1 LEVFVVNDG
10 PNSFDGKLALVTG
23 GTSGIG
29 LGIAEAM
36 LRRGFRVVVTGRD
49 RQRGD
54 AAVEKLR
61 TLGEAWFVSA
71 DAESDEEIVS
81 SVTEAV
87 ELLGGLDALVNN
99 AGVALNASLLATP
112 ADEFDR
118 LIRVNLHAPFVYVLA
133 AQPHLA
139 KRKGGV
145 VNIASDAGLRGEQPI
160 GAYSVSKAGLVMMSR
175 MLALDLAPDG
185 IRCNC
190 VCPGATPPGMRHTG
204 PVGDSDAGEDTTQWQ
219 APPLGRFGRPE
230 DIGAAVLFFLSEE
243 SSFCSGTELLVDGA
257 LQAGVSF

>member
-1 LEVFVVNDG
+1 MASDA
-10 PNSFDGKLALVTG
+10 PSSFDGKLALVTG

-29 LGIAEAM
+29 FGIAEAM
-36 LRRGFRVVVTGRD
+36 VRRGFRVVVTGRH

-54 AAVEKLR
+54 DAVAQLR

-71 DAESDEEIVS
+71 DVERDEEILS
-81 SVTEAV
+81 SVEEAV
-87 ELLGGLDALVNN
+87 NLLGGLDALVNN
-99 AGVALNASLLATP
+99 AGVALNAALLVTP
-112 ADEFDR
+112 AHEFDR
-118 LIRVNLHAPFVYVLA
+118 LIRVNLHAPLVYVQA

-204 PVGDSDAGEDTTQWQ
+204 PLSDPDAGEDTTQWQ
-219 APPLGRFGRPE
+219 APPLGRFGRPQ
-230 DIGAAVLFFLSEE
+230 DVGAAVLFFLSED

>member
-1 LEVFVVNDG
+1 LEVFVASVT
-10 PNSFDGKLALVTG
+10 PSSFDGKLALVTG

-54 AAVEKLR
+54 EAVAKLR
-61 TLGEAWFVSA
+61 ALGDAWFVSA
-71 DAESDEEIVS
+71 DAERDDEILS
-81 SVTEAV
+81 SVEEAV
-87 ELLGGLDALVNN
+87 QLLGGLDALVNN

-112 ADEFDR
+112 ATEFDR
-118 LIRVNLHAPFVYVLA
+118 LIRVNLHAPLVYVQA

-139 KRKGGV
+139 KRKGAV

-175 MLALDLAPDG
+175 LLALDLAADG

-204 PVGDSDAGEDTTQWQ
+204 PLADPEAGEDTSQWK

-230 DIGAAVLFFLSEE
+230 DVGAAVLFFLSEE
-243 SSFCSGTELLVDGA
+243 SSFCSGTELLVDGG